1 MIKVNVTL
9 PKIAAITL
17 ISALFI
23 AGSTSQFAS
32 TVRKVTYPPDFK
44 YTEQDYLRSD
54 MHQLPVQ
61 MAILDKALFE
71 PLDQTI
77 GQVQN
82 QPELQREQVLTA
94 LTNMGTIASR
104 LHAGQTGA
112 NHPFMD
118 DYIQDFVSEI
128 DKARTAAS
136 LQQPRYYFA
145 GRISGVSSGKS

>member
-23 AGSTSQFAS
+23 AGCTSQFAS

-44 YTEQDYLRSD
+44 YTEQDYLRSN

-71 PLDQTI
+71 PLDQTL

-94 LTNMGTIASR
+94 LTNMGTIAAR
-104 LHAGQTGA
+104 LQLGGGGEPVQTI
-112 NHPFMD
+112 HLWM
-118 DYIQDFVSEI
+118 IMCKI
-128 DKARTAAS
+128 
-136 LQQPRYYFA
+136 L
-145 GRISGVSSGKS
+145 